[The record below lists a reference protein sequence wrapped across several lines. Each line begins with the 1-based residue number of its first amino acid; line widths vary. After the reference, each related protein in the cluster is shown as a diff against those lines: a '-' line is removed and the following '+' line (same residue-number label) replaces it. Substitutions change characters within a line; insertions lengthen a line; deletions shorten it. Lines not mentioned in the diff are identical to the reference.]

1 MICKY
6 EKNKG
11 MCVGGHSHHKRRYT
25 KLEILVI

>member
-11 MCVGGHSHHKRRYT
+11 MCVGGHSHHKMRYT
-25 KLEILVI
+25 KLKILVI